1 MLRSPIGG
9 KKTHSSISS
18 HPPPP
23 LTPPTPA
30 FNLSYSFHFLM
41 KTFSWPRSTAGEW
54 TWQSRSLFG
63 QLFFTCSFSLSCQ
76 KFSSSLSFVN
86 LLFSCFLSHNLP
98 QIMLLTDPEIES
110 SLLISSD
117 EGATYQK
124 YRLNFYI
131 QSLLF
136 HPKQEDWIL
145 AYSQDQ
151 KVSVITLLETVVHGC
166 PREQQPLSHLC
177 ISSQWSGLLCAVA
190 WTPCLWGKEQECG
203 SQAACLS
210 CVDVCNSIQR
220 KS

>member
-1 MLRSPIGG
+1 
-9 KKTHSSISS
+9 
-18 HPPPP
+18 
-23 LTPPTPA
+23 
-30 FNLSYSFHFLM
+30 
-41 KTFSWPRSTAGEW
+41 
-54 TWQSRSLFG
+54 
-63 QLFFTCSFSLSCQ
+63 
-76 KFSSSLSFVN
+76 
-86 LLFSCFLSHNLP
+86 
-98 QIMLLTDPEIES
+98 MLLTDPEIES

-151 KVSVITLLETVVHGC
+151 KVSVITLLETVVCGC

-190 WTPCLWGKEQECG
+190 RTLCLWGKEQECG

-210 CVDVCNSIQR
+210 CVDVCNSMQR

>member
-1 MLRSPIGG
+1 
-9 KKTHSSISS
+9 
-18 HPPPP
+18 
-23 LTPPTPA
+23 
-30 FNLSYSFHFLM
+30 
-41 KTFSWPRSTAGEW
+41 
-54 TWQSRSLFG
+54 
-63 QLFFTCSFSLSCQ
+63 
-76 KFSSSLSFVN
+76 
-86 LLFSCFLSHNLP
+86 
-98 QIMLLTDPEIES
+98 MLLTDPEIES

-177 ISSQWSGLLCAVA
+177 ISSQWAGYVQELEPCASRARSRNVDLRLLV
-190 WTPCLWGKEQECG
+190 
-203 SQAACLS
+203 
-210 CVDVCNSIQR
+210 
-220 KS
+220 

>member
-1 MLRSPIGG
+1 MGG

-23 LTPPTPA
+23 THS
-30 FNLSYSFHFLM
+30 NLCFQLVLSLSFLGENILM
-41 KTFSWPRSTAGEW
+41 TWSKAGEW
-54 TWQSRSLFG
+54 PWHSRSLFG

-86 LLFSCFLSHNLP
+86 LLFSSFLSHNLP

-166 PREQQPLSHLC
+166 PREQQPLSHLR
-177 ISSQWSGLLCAVA
+177 ISSQWSGLLCAGA
-190 WTPCLWGKEQECG
+190 WPLCQWGKEQECG

-210 CVDVCNSIQR
+210 CANVWNSMQR